1 MRKNVIL
8 HAGPPVQWDD
18 MCGPLHGAVLGALV
32 YEELASNP
40 EEAEEVIKNNEIQFA
55 PCHDRGAV
63 GPMTGVISASMP
75 VFVVKN
81 KTHGNISF
89 SNINEGLGKVLR
101 FGAFSED
108 VIRNLKWMEQVLGP
122 SLKKAIVQSDGIN
135 LNILLAKALHMG
147 DECHNRNVAS
157 TSLFTRLIMPLLL
170 ESNIE
175 ITTLQQVSAFLA
187 ENDHFFLN
195 LSMAACKATMDAAH
209 GIDDCTIVTALSRNG
224 TEFGIRV
231 STMGDQWFTSAA
243 PRVEGLY
250 FPGYGAKDAN
260 PDIGD
265 SSIAETRGLGGFAM
279 AAAPA
284 IVKFVGGTLADAVA
298 YTREMMEIT
307 STTDS
312 NLTIPSLGFEGIPVG
327 IDLLKVLDTGILPII
342 NTGIAHRTPGVGQI
356 GAGLVRAPMECFKAA
371 LVKLSQKT

>member
-209 GIDDCTIVTALSRNG
+209 GIDDCTLVTALSRNG

-327 IDLLKVLDTGILPII
+327 IDLLKVLGTGILPII
-342 NTGIAHRTPGVGQI
+342 NTGIAHRNPGVGQI

>member
-8 HAGPPVQWDD
+8 HAGPPVQWED
-18 MCGPLHGAVLGALV
+18 MCGPLRGAVLGALI
-32 YEELASNP
+32 YDELASNP
-40 EEAEEVIKNNEIQFA
+40 EEAEEIIKNNEIQFA

-75 VFVVKN
+75 AFVVKN

-101 FGAFSED
+101 FGAFNED
-108 VIRNLKWMEQVLGP
+108 VIRNLKWIEQILGP
-122 SLKKAIVQSDGIN
+122 SLKKAIAQSDEIN
-135 LNILLAKALHMG
+135 LNLLLAKALHMG

-157 TSLFTRLIMPLLL
+157 TSLFTKLIMPLLL

-175 ITTLQQVSAFLA
+175 ITTLQQVAAFLA

-342 NTGIAHRTPGVGQI
+342 NTGIAHRNPGVGQI

>member
-1 MRKNVIL
+1 MRKNLIL

-175 ITTLQQVSAFLA
+175 ITTLQQVAAFLA

-307 STTDS
+307 STADS

-342 NTGIAHRTPGVGQI
+342 NTGIAHRNPGVGQI